1 MGKDA
6 RDALPR
12 FLGMP
17 FAAGISLFYLAIA
30 GLWIFFSDRLIILIA
45 RTPDQLLFLSTAKG
59 WFFVTF
65 TALLLFYLL
74 KRFTSRI
81 EQVNLS
87 LRASRERHRITLQA
101 IGDAV
106 IATDREGRIE
116 LINPVAEELT
126 GWSAA
131 EAIGRP
137 MAEVFRIINE
147 QTGEKGED
155 PVAMVLRQ
163 GAIVG
168 LANHTL
174 LIGRDGVQR
183 PIADSGAPIRNEKG
197 ELTGVVVVFRDQS
210 AERQSAKILQE
221 SEKNLLAAQA
231 VAHVGSW
238 RIDLDSGTV
247 SGSAEARRIYGLDKK
262 QVTLE
267 TIQAI
272 PLPSY
277 RPQLDAALDNLV
289 SKGIPYDIEFQ
300 ICRPVDQ
307 ALRHIHTVAQYD
319 PENNTVI
326 GTIHDITERVKLEE
340 QLRQAQKLESVGR
353 LAGGVAHDF
362 NNMLSV
368 ILGYSELAL
377 THTAAGTLF
386 HDYLTAIDNA
396 ARRSADITR
405 QLLAFARKQTIA
417 PRLLSLNAT
426 VEGMLTMLRRL
437 IGEDIDLA
445 WMPEAGLW
453 PVKMDPAQID
463 QILVNLCVNARD
475 AITGSGKIT
484 LETRTIHLDEADCL
498 GHHQFRPGDFVL
510 LTLSD
515 NGSGMDQRTLENLF
529 EPFFTTKD
537 VDKGTG
543 LGLAMVYG
551 IVKQNNGFIT
561 VASEPGRGTTFRIY
575 LPRHE
580 GEVLPLETLKSE
592 QMQYGQGQTVFIVE
606 DERVI
611 LELGKTMLERLNYR
625 VLTASTPKE
634 ALERAAAHRETIEL
648 LLTDVIMPEM
658 NGRDLAGLMI
668 RHHPRLKTVFMSGYT
683 ANVIAHHGVLDQGFY
698 FLQKPFT
705 MHCLATTVQAAL
717 QET

>member
-1 MGKDA
+1 MGKNA
-6 RDALPR
+6 KDALPR

-30 GLWIFFSDRLIILIA
+30 GLWIFFSDRVIILIA

-59 WFFVTF
+59 WFFVVF
-65 TALLLFYLL
+65 TALLLFFLL

-81 EQVNLS
+81 EQVTLS

-106 IATDREGRIE
+106 IATDREGHIE

-126 GWSAA
+126 GWRAA
-131 EAIGRP
+131 EAVGKP
-137 MAEVFRIINE
+137 MAEVFHIINE

-163 GAIVG
+163 GTIVG

-174 LIGRDGVQR
+174 LIGRDGLQR
-183 PIADSGAPIRNEKG
+183 PIADSGAPIRNEQG

-210 AERQSAKILQE
+210 AERQAAKILQE
-221 SEKNLLAAQA
+221 NEKNLLEAQA
-231 VAHVGSW
+231 IAHVGSW

-247 SGSAEARRIYGLDKK
+247 SGSAEARRIYGLDKTEL
-262 QVTLE
+262 TLE

-272 PLPSY
+272 PLPPY
-277 RPQLDAALDNLV
+277 RAQLDAALDNLV
-289 SKGIPYDIEFQ
+289 NQGIPYDIEFQ
-300 ICRPVDQ
+300 ICRPVDR

-319 PENNTVI
+319 RANNTVI

-377 THTAAGTLF
+377 THTTAGTLF
-386 HDYLTAIDNA
+386 HDYLTAIDKA

-417 PRLLSLNAT
+417 PRLLSLNET

-437 IGEDIDLA
+437 IGEDIDLT
-445 WMPEAGLW
+445 WMPEADLW
-453 PVKMDPAQID
+453 PVKLDPVQID
-463 QILVNLCVNARD
+463 QILANLCVNARD
-475 AITGSGKIT
+475 AITGPGKIT
-484 LETRTIHLDEADCL
+484 LETRTIHLDETDCL

-510 LTLSD
+510 LALSD
-515 NGSGMDQRTLENLF
+515 NGSGMDQQTLENLF

-561 VASEPGRGTTFRIY
+561 VDSEPGRGTTFRIY

-580 GEVLPLETLKSE
+580 GEVLPLETLKTE
-592 QMQYGQGQTVFIVE
+592 QMPYGLGQIVFIVE

-611 LELGKTMLERLNYR
+611 LELGKKMLERLNYR
-625 VLTASTPKE
+625 VLAASTPKE
-634 ALERAAAHRETIEL
+634 ALELAAGHQETIEL

-658 NGRDLAGLMI
+658 NGRDLASLMI

-705 MHCLATTVQAAL
+705 LHNLATTLQAAL

>member
-197 ELTGVVVVFRDQS
+197 DLTGVVVVFRDQS

-247 SGSAEARRIYGLDKK
+247 SGSAEARRIYGLDQK

-300 ICRPVDQ
+300 ICRPGDQ

-377 THTAAGTLF
+377 THTTAGTLF

-437 IGEDIDLA
+437 IGEDIDLT
-445 WMPEAGLW
+445 WMPGEGLW

-463 QILVNLCVNARD
+463 QILANLCVNARD

-658 NGRDLAGLMI
+658 NGRDLSGLMI

-705 MHCLATTVQAAL
+705 MHSLATTVQAAL
-717 QET
+717 QKT